1 MVLIVRKGRCGP
13 VALAESQ
20 RSAIWDYGSGNLALM
35 SGHGAHL
42 APWPSPTG

>member
-1 MVLIVRKGRCGP
+1 MCWSPEKGGGP

-20 RSAIWDYGSGNLALM
+20 LSAIWDYGSGSLALM

-42 APWPSPTG
+42 AP